1 MDSDREKRTE
11 FFPTERTSVLLERLD
26 GEIECLI
33 KHDYGYGLGTDK
45 YVAKSRFI
53 IHSDSMS
60 YAKRRALEV
69 FKRDF

>member
-1 MDSDREKRTE
+1 MMDDGRKKHAE
-11 FFPTERTSVLLERLD
+11 FFPTEKTSVYLDRLD

-33 KHDYGYGLGTDK
+33 KHDYGFG
-45 YVAKSRFI
+45 YVAKTKFV